1 MRKCYSELYQ
11 TGLHYW
17 INLDC
22 ITNVRLGVIFKN
34 ELVFLVTC
42 VFNPN
47 IIFFVLILL
56 VTFNFCFSL
65 KNLLELKDGHNESLA
80 DITAV
85 INQAIPNCDPFNIH
99 TCLVKTFPDLQAQQS
114 TDSNEIYYLGIQF
127 ANNLATEDRVIDWL
141 VVRFRNTLPLLYVV
155 CWSDWR
161 GLLMYCWI
169 WYHLHNFKKRK
180 KHS

>member
-1 MRKCYSELYQ
+1 M
-11 TGLHYW
+11 
-17 INLDC
+17 
-22 ITNVRLGVIFKN
+22 
-34 ELVFLVTC
+34 
-42 VFNPN
+42 
-47 IIFFVLILL
+47 
-56 VTFNFCFSL
+56 

-141 VVRFRNTLPLLYVV
+141 VIRFRSILPLLQSV
-155 CWSDWR
+155 DR
-161 GLLMYCWI
+161 IGMA
-169 WYHLHNFKKRK
+169 
-180 KHS
+180 